1 MLVLSVPVLAQLV
14 PSRPAEEDRRP
25 FQSPRTQWGDPDLQ
39 GIWPSG
45 QLIEVP
51 FERAAQFG
59 TRATLSDAEF
69 AMRELIL
76 QRQNETDSAEFVTP
90 GLTDVT
96 PPQHWRERGIASR
109 QASLVVDPPDGRI
122 PPLTTDG
129 ARRAEVWRVRAT
141 DPAFAGPE
149 DFNPY
154 DRCITR
160 GVLGSVMPN
169 IYGSGMEIIQTP
181 GQVVIRYEMIHETR
195 TIPLDN
201 RPHIS
206 DRIRS
211 YMGDP
216 RGRWEGDALVVET
229 TNFNGRTGSLGR
241 NGNGNPTSDTLRL
254 VERFRL
260 RDADTLEYQ
269 VTVDDPKTFT
279 RPWTV
284 AFPIVRDRDYVFYEY
299 ACHEGNYAL
308 ANMLRAAR
316 KAEERR

>member
-1 MLVLSVPVLAQLV
+1 VRVAVVALVLFSAVSALAQ
-14 PSRPAEEDRRP
+14 RTFAPA
-25 FQSPRTQWGDPDLQ
+25 RTPWGDPDLQ

-45 QLIEVP
+45 QMIEVP
-51 FERAAQFG
+51 FERPIAMG
-59 TRATLSDAEF
+59 TRAVLNEAEF
-69 AMRELIL
+69 AMRELL
-76 QRQNETDSAEFVTP
+76 LGRQTETDASEFVTP
-90 GLTDVT
+90 GLSDVT

-109 QASLVVDPPDGRI
+109 QASLVVDPPDGRL
-122 PPLTTDG
+122 PPLTADG
-129 ARRAEVWRVRAT
+129 ARRAEAWRTRAAGPDFT
-141 DPAFAGPE
+141 GPE
-149 DFNPY
+149 DFTPY

-169 IYGSGMEIIQTP
+169 IYGSGMEIIQMP

-195 TIPLDN
+195 IVPLDPS
-201 RPHIS
+201 RRHLS

-211 YMGDP
+211 HMGDP
-216 RGRWEGDALVVET
+216 RGRWEGDTLIVET

-241 NGNGNPTSDTLRL
+241 NGNGNPTSDRLML

-260 RDADTLEYQ
+260 RDADTLDYQ
-269 VTVDDPKTFT
+269 VTVDDPMTFT

-284 AFPIVRDRDYVFYEY
+284 AFPIRRDRGYVFYEY

-316 KAEERR
+316 VAEGKR